1 MSKEAIEFLG
11 KINPSFKNMDINNTN
26 TFGGEFLLYCIDKAL
41 NQGQSLPIDSVSQQR
56 ELFDAI
62 LDFTEDLPMCSE
74 DYNRDTLYKRYI
86 AENCG

>member
-1 MSKEAIEFLG
+1 MTELEKIIERFERGYTSNLYGTVDLANFQKEYDFMELIQIAKKLTIP
-11 KINPSFKNMDINNTN
+11 N
-26 TFGGEFLLYCIDKAL
+26 
-41 NQGQSLPIDSVSQQR
+41 VSQQR

>member
-1 MSKEAIEFLG
+1 MDLHDLEDEIMDLFLRYTEDFNSDVVSKKL
-11 KINPSFKNMDINNTN
+11 MDI
-26 TFGGEFLLYCIDKAL
+26 LKAKQL
-41 NQGQSLPIDSVSQQR
+41 ALCGVSQQR

-74 DYNRDTLYKRYI
+74 DYNRDTLYKKYI